1 MGAETGTTLTL
12 VWIHKLVYCVSAYH
26 DQPRPPRRLALTV
39 ETKRRQIKGACS
51 KVYFMR
57 LNHMMRKWRNTISGM
72 RSEKWPKV
80 WFAVNFYFDDEFLYH
95 TLVIILKVLPLMSKL
110 FAINFLKV

>member
-39 ETKRRQIKGACS
+39 ETKSSHLQQRAMFWVNTSNMQES
-51 KVYFMR
+51 KDASV
-57 LNHMMRKWRNTISGM
+57 GM
-72 RSEKWPKV
+72 
-80 WFAVNFYFDDEFLYH
+80 
-95 TLVIILKVLPLMSKL
+95 I
-110 FAINFLKV
+110 